1 MTLIV
6 FDIMPKNKQNER
18 RYLIIDNDMKDK
30 VIDRIKS
37 ANKLFNEKHHLT
49 DPAESV
55 EYILQVIYEDFGY
68 TTGAELVDIEDTIV
82 IEVIE

>member
-1 MTLIV
+1 MTLII

-18 RYLIIDNDMKDK
+18 RYLIIDDDMKDK

-37 ANKLFNEKHHLT
+37 ANKSFKEMYHLT
-49 DPAESV
+49 DPAKSV

-68 TTGAELVDIEDTIV
+68 TTGPELVNIEDTIV

>member
-6 FDIMPKNKQNER
+6 FDIRPKNKQNEW
-18 RYLIIDNDMKDK
+18 RYLVIDDDMKDK

-49 DPAESV
+49 DPVKSV

-68 TTGAELVDIEDTIV
+68 TTGTEPADIDDTIV
-82 IEVIE
+82 IEVTE